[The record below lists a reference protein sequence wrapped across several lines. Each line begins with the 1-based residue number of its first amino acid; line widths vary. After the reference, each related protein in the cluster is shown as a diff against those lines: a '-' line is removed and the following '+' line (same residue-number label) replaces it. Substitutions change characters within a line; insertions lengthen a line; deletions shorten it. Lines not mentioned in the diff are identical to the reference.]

1 VRDLFAALR
10 ALTIAVL
17 LAGCGAEPWAPAPAP
32 TVIPPATYSPM
43 VATTPFHPDSATPI
57 CPPADGD
64 GTVPPAISIYSITF
78 LVNGAEQVLLDGDDL
93 EALPGD
99 RVEVREAVICSAPFS
114 GDGGEACV
122 DLVPV
127 GQSGEEIASEHAGS
141 HLVQAM
147 PGTTTLPGPER
158 VWTVS
163 ESWRG
168 FSAVVNHWPGVETLD
183 LGCASGDCER
193 DDRMSVP
200 IR

>member
-1 VRDLFAALR
+1 MALP
-10 ALTIAVL
+10 ALAIGVL
-17 LAGCGAEPWAPAPAP
+17 LAGCRAEPWAGAPAP
-32 TVIPPATYSPM
+32 TVTPPPTDAAM
-43 VATTPFHPDSATPI
+43 VATALLDLDSATPI
-57 CPPADGD
+57 CPPADGV
-64 GTVPPAISIYSITF
+64 GTVPPAVSIYSITF
-78 LVNGAEQVLLDGDDL
+78 LVNGAEQVVLDGDDL

-99 RVEVREAVICSAPFS
+99 RVEVREAVICSVPFS

-122 DLVPV
+122 DLLPV
-127 GQSGEEIASEHAGS
+127 GQSGEEIVSEHAGS

-147 PGTTTLPGPER
+147 PGMTTLPGPEQ

-168 FSAVVNHWPGVETLD
+168 FSAVVNHWPGVVTLD